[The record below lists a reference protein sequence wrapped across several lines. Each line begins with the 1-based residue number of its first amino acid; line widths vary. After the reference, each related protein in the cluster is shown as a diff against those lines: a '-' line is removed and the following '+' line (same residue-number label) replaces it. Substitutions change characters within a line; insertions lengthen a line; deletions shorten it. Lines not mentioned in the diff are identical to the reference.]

1 MRKHRQ
7 HRVVA
12 MSTSSPVRRQRTAKP
27 PALIEGTVVDTPA
40 SEGPAPPSRAA
51 AGPTI
56 DAEAA
61 ARLAGEVEAAR
72 RRAAAT
78 ASRPHPVDSDPPS
91 WSARFSAFGVNF
103 ARRHAST
110 VAALLLAIAAG
121 TMAGRMLPQ
130 AAAPVASRPVPD
142 LDQLRGTLAALDAKT
157 ATLAAAADVQ
167 ALERRVASLREAL
180 DRGRNETAAALS
192 QLSAHDASAALAQV
206 SVQVGRLED
215 AMREIG
221 ARLDAAEQRA
231 SLAPATTG
239 SIAPRQAAS
248 TPPQPDTSTTVQQ
261 KSPPEARSADTRTSQ
276 ASDRPVLNGW
286 LVHDVRRGVALV
298 EGPAGLM
305 EVAKGQSVPGLG
317 KVEAIERRGRGW
329 IVLTSRG
336 LLEPAPW

>member
-1 MRKHRQ
+1 
-7 HRVVA
+7 
-12 MSTSSPVRRQRTAKP
+12 MSSSSPVRRQRTAKP
-27 PALIEGTVVDTPA
+27 PALIEGTVVETPPA
-40 SEGPAPPSRAA
+40 AEGPAGPGAE
-51 AGPTI
+51 AGPKI
-56 DAEAA
+56 DADAA

-72 RRAAAT
+72 RRAAAS
-78 ASRPHPVDSDPPS
+78 ASRPSPVDSDPPS
-91 WSARFSAFGVNF
+91 WSARFSAFGITF

-121 TMAGRMLPQ
+121 TLAGRLLPQ
-130 AAAPVASRPVPD
+130 TAAPVASRPAPE
-142 LDQLRGTLAALDAKT
+142 LDQLRGTLAALDARA

-167 ALERRVASLREAL
+167 ALERRVVSLREAL
-180 DRGRNETAAALS
+180 DRGRSETSAALS
-192 QLSAHDASAALAQV
+192 QLSARDPSATLAQI

-215 AMREIG
+215 AVRDIG

-231 SLAPATTG
+231 SMAPATTG

-248 TPPQPDTSTTVQQ
+248 TPPQPDTATTVQQ
-261 KSPPEARSADTRTSQ
+261 KSPPEAKTPDTRTSQ
-276 ASDRPVLNGW
+276 ALDRPVLSGW

-336 LLEPAPW
+336 ILEPSSW